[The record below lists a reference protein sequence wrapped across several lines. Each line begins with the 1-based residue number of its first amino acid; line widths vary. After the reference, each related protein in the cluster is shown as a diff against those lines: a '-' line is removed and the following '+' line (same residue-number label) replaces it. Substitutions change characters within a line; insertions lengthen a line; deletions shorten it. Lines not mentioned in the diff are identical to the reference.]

1 MAIDVQ
7 AEALRRKSAG
17 DPRPIPVIIAEISAV
32 PQAAMAP
39 APEAVT
45 PTPGQP
51 VPVGKPV
58 DIKAQPPAPQP
69 AQAAVPPMTTPFN
82 PVDKARAAAVPK
94 VEQVAETSATDAALA
109 SAKQK
114 GNPAASLIDQVR
126 QQNQQEYAQDVA
138 ARQKIRDTVGVPKEL
153 EEVFKRRDER
163 LVKQEADIAED
174 EKKQVWN
181 ALAMAGFQMAQSTSP
196 YFLAALSAGMESGL
210 GGYNA
215 SKAALAEKKARMMDA
230 RDSIALERYKAEKA
244 AEGEQLS
251 DIDAVLN
258 TQANRA
264 RLLASGVETGA
275 RSAMLPGQLDLQSW
289 QAKNIQSEI
298 GSRAFRDALAGA
310 AFRRGGDGEGGGGGS
325 RRVGG
330 VQYDIQKETDAD
342 GNERQV
348 LMPKGPGAV
357 SLVEGPYGRW
367 MPKRYAD
374 NPRALADVQRAAQ
387 SFGAV
392 GFEFDPGG
400 DPWAVMPNGKK
411 YHISHVPKR

>member
-1 MAIDVQ
+1 MDVQ

-17 DPRPIPVIIAEISAV
+17 DPRPLTVIVAELSAA

-58 DIKAQPPAPQP
+58 DIQT
-69 AQAAVPPMTTPFN
+69 QATLPPMTTPFN
-82 PVDKARAAAVPK
+82 PVAKAREAAAPK
-94 VEQVAETSATDAALA
+94 VEQVAETSATDAAVKNE
-109 SAKQK
+109 KQK

-126 QQNQQEYAQDVA
+126 QQNQQEFAQEAA
-138 ARQKIRDTVGVPKEL
+138 ARQKIRDTVGVPPEL
-153 EEVFKRRDER
+153 EALFKAREER
-163 LVKQEADIAED
+163 YVKQEAAIAED

-196 YFLAALSAGMESGL
+196 YFLAALSAGMQSGL
-210 GGYNA
+210 EGYNA
-215 SKAALAEKKARMMDA
+215 QKAASAEKKARLMDA
-230 RDSIALERYKAEKA
+230 RDSVSLERYKAEKA

-251 DIDAVLN
+251 DIDAALN

-275 RSAMLPGQLDLQSW
+275 RSALLPGQMALQDW

-325 RRVGG
+325 RHVGG

-374 NPRALADVQRAAQ
+374 NPRALADVQRAAK

-411 YHISHVPKR
+411 YHISHIPKR